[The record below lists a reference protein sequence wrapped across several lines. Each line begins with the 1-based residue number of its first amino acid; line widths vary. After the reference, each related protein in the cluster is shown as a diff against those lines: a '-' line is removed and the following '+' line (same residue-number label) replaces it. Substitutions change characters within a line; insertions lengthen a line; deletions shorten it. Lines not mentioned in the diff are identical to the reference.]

1 MGHQWYIPNHVNA
14 KTNNMKVLL
23 LELIRNRWYYQ
34 FGGAPNIIFLT
45 KKDFSKSYTILN
57 TTDWLNFLSKE
68 ILVTIKPISDFK
80 KNRERKVIK
89 QTYKS
94 RNK

>member
-1 MGHQWYIPNHVNA
+1 M
-14 KTNNMKVLL
+14 KTLL

-34 FGGAPNIIFLT
+34 HGIPNVIFLT
-45 KKDFSKSYTILN
+45 KKDFSKSYTILDLD
-57 TTDWLNFLSKE
+57 DWLSFIDKE
-68 ILVTIKPISDFK
+68 IVTNSKPISDFK
-80 KNRERKVIK
+80 KNRERRVIK